1 MHLRFTTPRGAVCA
15 AVLALAS
22 SWAAA
27 DPVIADVN
35 GSAAPGSFF
44 FGTNSA
50 GWLWTATSSFDWTG
64 LDSTFYSGPSNVL
77 SPSQATLT
85 IATSA
90 PGKGGSTL
98 FSGAVDGSGHSS
110 FSGIDVT
117 AGTTY
122 FIGYSGLSGPDPLT
136 SGVGLDIVTFVPSQ
150 PTGTENLN
158 GWYGGTDFENFTPES
173 VNGVVQVF
181 SAPILNFEGHVV
193 VTPPPIEPPP
203 VNAVPEPQTYALMLA
218 GLVAI
223 GAVAR
228 RRRDSRST

>member
-1 MHLRFTTPRGAVCA
+1 MHFRLTTPRGTLCA

-27 DPVIADVN
+27 DPVIANVN

-50 GWLWTATSSFDWTG
+50 GWLWTASSSFDWTG
-64 LDSTFYSGPSNVL
+64 LDSTFYSGPSGVL

-85 IATSA
+85 IATAA
-90 PGKGGSTL
+90 PGSGGTTL

-110 FSGIDVT
+110 FSGIDVA

-122 FIGYSGLSGPDPLT
+122 FIGYSGLSGPNPLT
-136 SGVGLDIVTFVPSQ
+136 SGVGLDIVNFVPSQ
-150 PTGTENLN
+150 PAGTVNLD
-158 GWYGGTDFENFTPES
+158 GWYGGTHFENFTPETLD
-173 VNGVVQVF
+173 GVVQVF

-193 VTPPPIEPPP
+193 VTPPPDGPPP
-203 VNAVPEPQTYALMLA
+203 VSSVPEPQTYALMLA
-218 GLVAI
+218 GLVVI
-223 GAVAR
+223 GAAAR
-228 RRRDSRST
+228 RRSSDRSG